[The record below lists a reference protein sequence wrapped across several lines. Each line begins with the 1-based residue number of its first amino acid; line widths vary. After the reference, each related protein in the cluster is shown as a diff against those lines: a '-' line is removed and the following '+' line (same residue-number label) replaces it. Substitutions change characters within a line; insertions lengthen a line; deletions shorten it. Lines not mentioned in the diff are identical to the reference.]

1 VLAAVQELDKA
12 TTAAKLQ
19 AARQRKQ
26 ASGVKIE
33 GRKAYAEAVPITG
46 ALGRC
51 GRKAKL
57 SLLGRRSLSKHA
69 RCSVDK

>member
-1 VLAAVQELDKA
+1 MLAAVQELDKA

-33 GRKAYAEAVPITG
+33 GRKAYAEAVPI
-46 ALGRC
+46 
-51 GRKAKL
+51 
-57 SLLGRRSLSKHA
+57 
-69 RCSVDK
+69 